1 MICARSSGRSSR
13 RPRHRP
19 AAPDV
24 NSSRRLPGRGILGAV
39 SEPDL
44 FVVFKNCSSE
54 VSPYVTE
61 CPYCGQRVRKRA
73 PKIERGEE
81 EPRRRQRTR
90 RTRSLPKM
98 RRGEIPGIQ
107 VDTRPY
113 GTILLILVALAASVA
128 RSTGS
133 VTVRDLGAVYG
144 GVPFGDDW
152 WRLLAAPFVHDNA
165 GYAFIALVAVVVFGT
180 ALEQRFNHFVPVAVF
195 LAAGAAGIGLVVG
208 LDAGDA
214 WGANAGAIGLLSAW
228 TVEWRLTRNDEETDR
243 IGLWVFAAVLFGL
256 SAAWP
261 PANIVAAVAG
271 AAVGSVAGFALAQRN
286 R

>member
-1 MICARSSGRSSR
+1 
-13 RPRHRP
+13 
-19 AAPDV
+19 
-24 NSSRRLPGRGILGAV
+24 V
-39 SEPDL
+39 SQPDL
-44 FVVFKNCSSE
+44 FVVCKNCGSE

-73 PKIERGEE
+73 PKIERGEDA
-81 EPRRRQRTR
+81 PRRQKKPR

-107 VDTRPY
+107 ADTRPY
-113 GTILLILVALAASVA
+113 GTIALILVALGATVA
-128 RSTGS
+128 WSTNQ
-133 VTVRDLGAVYG
+133 VTVRDLGGIYG
-144 GVPFGDDW
+144 GLPLGSDW
-152 WRLLAAPFVHDNA
+152 WRLVAAPFVHDNA
-165 GYAFIALVAVVVFGT
+165 GYEFIALLGVGVFGT
-180 ALEQRFNHFVPVAVF
+180 ALERRFNWFVTVAIF
-195 LAAGAAGIGLVVG
+195 LAAGAGGIGLVVG

-228 TVEWRLTRNDEETDR
+228 AAEWRLTRNDDDTDR

-261 PANIVAAVAG
+261 AANIVAAVAG
-271 AAVGSVAGFALAQRN
+271 AAVGAIAGFALAQRN